1 MTRYGK
7 SVVGGLWVNKE
18 FETLQRLWRGKA
30 SVPTPILKNGDTILM
45 TYIGEPEHPAPKL
58 CEVVMKSVEAD
69 EVLRQ
74 IIENLNIFYKLG
86 IIHGDLSPFNI
97 LYWEGK
103 IWIIDLPQ
111 AVDLYRNPDSMDLLY
126 RDLTNICAHFL
137 KQDVDCYPKE
147 LFRRVTGLTYAAGRT
162 YEDLLMLSY
171 GTTDS
176 TV

>member
-58 CEVVMKSVEAD
+58 CEVMLEPD
-69 EVLRQ
+69 EVNEALKQ
-74 IIENLNIFYKLG
+74 IIENLKIFMKSG
-86 IIHGDLSPFNI
+86 IIHSDLSPFNT

-126 RDLTNICAHFL
+126 RDLENICAHFL
-137 KQDVDCYPKE
+137 KQGVDCHPEE